1 MTITPNKDGTLSVF
15 VRLTATKGAVFDA
28 LNIPDAISGMVNA
41 IAEHCT
47 NTGEHPA
54 KIIPSGTVFQ

>member
-15 VRLTATKGAVFDA
+15 VRLTATKGAVFEA
-28 LNIPDAISGMVNA
+28 ANIPDAISSMVKVV
-41 IAEHCT
+41 AEHCT
-47 NTGEHPA
+47 ITGEHPA